1 MGASGT
7 PIFKTAA
14 ANATGVTVD
23 LGQQVA
29 GVALRNDGPD
39 TVFWAVGDTPPAP
52 TKGNGRCSLDVNK
65 SISLAGLSISEL
77 SFICATAETA
87 TVQIAAVPQ
96 GEAVLEEVAAAAGAS
111 GFYHSQALSGAA
123 TATSGALAVAV
134 NGATKVICSNATLR
148 VSKVTGFPSSA
159 GGNGTLLIYGTF
171 DGGVGRKLL
180 AAMVVEWRN
189 PGSGDNYFQGANFT
203 TLVDITGATTL
214 TLIDAEATGLLPVGV
229 TPAISGSVKIMGVA

>member
-39 TVFWAVGDTPPAP
+39 TVFWAVGGTPPSP
-52 TKGNGRCSLDVNK
+52 TKGDGRCSLDVNK

-96 GEAVLEEVAAAAGAS
+96 GEAVLEDVAAAAGAS
-111 GFYHSQALSGAA
+111 GFYVSA
-123 TATSGALAVAV
+123 TPSASLGSSPQEWISPPLTVDV
-134 NGATKVICSNATLR
+134 NGALWAIATAASTT
-148 VSKVTGFPSSA
+148 VSAYPISSCRIDTYLKFDADDYVLACRTILSSA
-159 GGNGTLLIYGTF
+159 TVNVSITETPTPVNCTGKLLLTGIKCIVTSVGNHVAVSG
-171 DGGVGRKLL
+171 DVRVMGVGK
-180 AAMVVEWRN
+180 A
-189 PGSGDNYFQGANFT
+189 
-203 TLVDITGATTL
+203 
-214 TLIDAEATGLLPVGV
+214 V
-229 TPAISGSVKIMGVA
+229 TAV